1 MWNTGIP
8 TDQPDLDL
16 TEYNF
21 PISWSVKLE
30 LSIYKII

>member
-1 MWNTGIP
+1 MWNIP

-21 PISWSVKLE
+21 PISLSVELE
-30 LSIYKII
+30 LSI